1 MQHAVQLASRYRIV
15 LDRAEDQ
22 TFIATCQELPGPTA
36 RSLSVDAVVSMLRRA
51 LVARVRALLATGDAP
66 AARRD
71 SEGPIGAWMTDLE
84 LISELVMATP
94 AERVERPNPSALH
107 AIAKWTIDRYRIILE
122 GHDDQGFVAV
132 SPEMPELLGVAPTA
146 SRAASELRWRLEDRA
161 FAILSAN
168 RRNGRPPPPAPSR
181 SRHERA
187 QFSAIPPPPCASPPP
202 PRANAPSSAPPRRS
216 GYRSAGRSPDSPALI

>member
-1 MQHAVQLASRYRIV
+1 MQHVVQLASRYRIV

-22 TFIATCQELPGPTA
+22 TFVATCQELPGPSA

-51 LVARVRALLATGDAP
+51 LVARVRALLATGDSP
-66 AARRD
+66 TPLRD

-94 AERVERPNPSALH
+94 ADRVERPNPSALH

-122 GHDDQGFVAV
+122 GDEEQGFVAA
-132 SPEMPELLGVAPTA
+132 SPEMPEIFGVAPTA

-168 RRNGRPPPPAPSR
+168 RLPPEPLQDVEAQQSQQSKWQTPAPS
-181 SRHERA
+181 
-187 QFSAIPPPPCASPPP
+187 AI
-202 PRANAPSSAPPRRS
+202 
-216 GYRSAGRSPDSPALI
+216 ALAA

>member
-22 TFIATCQELPGPTA
+22 TFIATCQELPGPSA
-36 RSLSVDAVVSMLRRA
+36 RSLSVDAVVSMLRRS
-51 LVARVRALLATGDAP
+51 LVARVRALTATGDAP
-66 AARRD
+66 TPLRD

-94 AERVERPNPSALH
+94 AGVERPNPSALH

-122 GHDDQGFVAV
+122 GDEDQGFVAA

-168 RRNGRPPPPAPSR
+168 RLPPEPLQDVEAR
-181 SRHERA
+181 QSRHARWQNPA
-187 QFSAIPPPPCASPPP
+187 
-202 PRANAPSSAPPRRS
+202 RR
-216 GYRSAGRSPDSPALI
+216 DIALAA

>member
-1 MQHAVQLASRYRIV
+1 MRNAVQLASRYRVV

-22 TFIATCQELPGPTA
+22 TFIATCQELPGPSA
-36 RSLSVDAVVSMLRRA
+36 RSLSVDAVVSMLRRS
-51 LVARVRALLATGDAP
+51 LVARVRALAATGDAP
-66 AARRD
+66 TPLRD

-94 AERVERPNPSALH
+94 TGVERPNPSAMH

-122 GHDDQGFVAV
+122 GDEDQGFVAA
-132 SPEMPELLGVAPTA
+132 SAEMPELLGAAPTA

-168 RRNGRPPPPAPSR
+168 RLPPEPLQDVEARQSQQSKWQTPAPGS
-181 SRHERA
+181 
-187 QFSAIPPPPCASPPP
+187 I
-202 PRANAPSSAPPRRS
+202 
-216 GYRSAGRSPDSPALI
+216 ALAA